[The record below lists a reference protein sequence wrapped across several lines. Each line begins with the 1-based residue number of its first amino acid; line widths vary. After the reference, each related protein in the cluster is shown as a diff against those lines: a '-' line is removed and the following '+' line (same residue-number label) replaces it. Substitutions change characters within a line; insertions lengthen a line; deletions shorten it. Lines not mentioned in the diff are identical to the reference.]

1 MTRLFQLTATAETT
15 PRYEDTAVVGTEFQ
29 SRARREGTEFDA
41 LALEYLEN
49 ADARVVKGR
58 HFRHHYPVDAEI
70 KAPTGQRFLVLAHG
84 NIGDSSSRPG
94 LQRTDT
100 FAKVAH
106 RVVGLSWHNE
116 PPVLVITSH
125 LPLPRSTCAH
135 QLADLHRNV
144 GGALADVVATTA
156 DMAGFQRISQ
166 LFRGEALP
174 PSLRTAP
181 WHNPGH
187 DMTLFDLLEPKTPHA

>member
-1 MTRLFQLTATAETT
+1 MTRLFQLAATTEATS
-15 PRYEDTAVVGTEFQ
+15 PYENSAVVGTEFQ

-41 LALEYLEN
+41 IALEYLES
-49 ADARVVKGR
+49 AGARVVQGR

-70 KAPTGQRFLVLAHG
+70 VAPTGQHFLVLAHG

-106 RVVGLSWHNE
+106 RIIGLSWHKE
-116 PPVLVITSH
+116 LPVVVVTSH
-125 LPLPRSTCAH
+125 LPLPRSTCSH
-135 QLADLHRNV
+135 QLADLHGKV

-156 DMAGFQRISQ
+156 DMPGFQRLSRV
-166 LFRGEALP
+166 FHGEALP

-187 DMTLFDLLEPKTPHA
+187 NMTLFDLLEPEAPHA

>member
-1 MTRLFQLTATAETT
+1 MTRLFQLAATAETT
-15 PRYEDTAVVGTEFQ
+15 PPYEDTVVVRTEFQ

-49 ADARVVKGR
+49 AGAQVVQGR
-58 HFRHHYPVDAEI
+58 HLLHHYPVDAEI
-70 KAPTGQRFLVLAHG
+70 VAPTGQRFLVLAHG

-144 GGALADVVATTA
+144 GDVLADVVATTA
-156 DMAGFQRISQ
+156 DMAGFLRLSR

-187 DMTLFDLLEPKTPHA
+187 DMTLFDLLEAKPTHA